1 MNGKPTIAILGGTG
15 DLGSGLAKCWLAAGY
30 KVILGSRV
38 AEKAKNV
45 ADAMTGAVAG
55 PLRPRGRR
63 GPQRL
68 ERAALLSSG
77 ATIRVI
83 SSNGEF

>member
-55 PLRPRGRR
+55 DDNVGAGDSEGSRPLRPK
-63 GPQRL
+63 
-68 ERAALLSSG
+68 
-77 ATIRVI
+77 
-83 SSNGEF
+83 